1 VNPAGGFAASAAGL
15 AGPAGEVHIDRL
27 ALRVA
32 GLDEDAARA
41 LARLV
46 AEGLASGMLRPAGT
60 AGASSLQV
68 EVQASAVEQGR
79 PDLLARRITDEIGR
93 ALARGRAQGGQEGE
107 AAP

>member
-1 VNPAGGFAASAAGL
+1 MTPPGGGHGAGA

-46 AEGLASGMLRPAGT
+46 AEGLTPGMLRPAG
-60 AGASSLQV
+60 LR
-68 EVQASAVEQGR
+68 R
-79 PDLLARRITDEIGR
+79 P
-93 ALARGRAQGGQEGE
+93 
-107 AAP
+107 